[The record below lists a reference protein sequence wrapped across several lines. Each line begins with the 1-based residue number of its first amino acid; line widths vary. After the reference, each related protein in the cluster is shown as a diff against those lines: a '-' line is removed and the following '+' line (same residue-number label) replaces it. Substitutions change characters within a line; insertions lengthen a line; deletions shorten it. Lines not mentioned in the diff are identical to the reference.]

1 MEFKILQNWGKI
13 KSSASEFRTTNLW
26 FSKRICQALHHKIYY
41 LIYTFRKLDFGDGKE
56 ILLLSIPSFSDSRSI
71 ILLNLNNLE
80 AESITF
86 DYISNEK

>member
-1 MEFKILQNWGKI
+1 MF
-13 KSSASEFRTTNLW
+13 F
-26 FSKRICQALHHKIYY
+26 
-41 LIYTFRKLDFGDGKE
+41 IYTFRKLDFGDGKE

-86 DYISNEK
+86 DYISKEI